1 MLLHK
6 KQSGANGWSLACK
19 GVGMGTAMELSVH
32 ILTLPVV
39 SFCDFTLNST
49 LANMHI
55 DA

>member
-1 MLLHK
+1 MVGPWHAKAWAWAQLW
-6 KQSGANGWSLACK
+6 NSLY
-19 GVGMGTAMELSVH
+19 

-39 SFCDFTLNST
+39 SFCGFTLNST